1 MAPKETT
8 NTLKLK
14 MKEVQPHNQPIT
26 KVVIVAE
33 LRVRDQSLFKV
44 FLSEDVMDFYNA
56 KSPCGITRTSCLW
69 SNWINTR
76 ISKSK
81 GWNWGTNPGW
91 SSPSRLRGS
100 LGNDHSVVLPVG
112 GWMIG
117 CETFITTSS
126 RHRPLPPPT
135 WGEEPRRLLYWW
147 DAHPVAGFP
156 HGIFQRSMATW

>member
-1 MAPKETT
+1 
-8 NTLKLK
+8 
-14 MKEVQPHNQPIT
+14 MKKVQPHNQPIT

-112 GWMIG
+112 GMDDRMWDFHHKVIKAS
-117 CETFITTSS
+117 TPT
-126 RHRPLPPPT
+126 PPT

-147 DAHPVAGFP
+147 DAHPAGFP